1 MTLKTPVGVRY
12 PGLPEAVNE
21 GQYLVPRMTRD
32 GMRLAITKHPQA
44 IEHLKA
50 ELMRRGDS
58 GGIELSKR
66 VRHPVAASLELLRLA
81 CAE

>member
-1 MTLKTPVGVRY
+1 MLQVEIGGHF
-12 PGLPEAVNE
+12 PGQISQVLHD
-21 GQYLVPRMTRD
+21 R

-44 IEHLKA
+44 IEHLQA

-81 CAE
+81 GAE